1 MIKSSLIK
9 TGIITVLAM
18 LILCGCGGRTGKEPD
33 AAEPTISGETN
44 KPTASVEA
52 NRDALQSIDPVY
64 TQSPENV
71 NGTVVPNESPENNNM
86 DNSNQTSN
94 TANNDGTSSSA
105 EANIQIVLDKNTA
118 KKDEIITAKIILN
131 NIPKIAGYQVNIKYD
146 PNILQAVD
154 LDTGKPL
161 EDKQIPGGG
170 DVLSN
175 PDYNVLPLA
184 ASDVK
189 NGVINFAKAYVNVDE
204 YKESNNPESSGVLA
218 LIGFKVLKEEST
230 VISFADTPSMP
241 NAVS

>member
-94 TANNDGTSSSA
+94 TAIMM
-105 EANIQIVLDKNTA
+105 E
-118 KKDEIITAKIILN
+118 
-131 NIPKIAGYQVNIKYD
+131 P
-146 PNILQAVD
+146 AVR
-154 LDTGKPL
+154 P
-161 EDKQIPGGG
+161 KQIFK
-170 DVLSN
+170 L
-175 PDYNVLPLA
+175 YWTRILP
-184 ASDVK
+184 K
-189 NGVINFAKAYVNVDE
+189 K
-204 YKESNNPESSGVLA
+204 
-218 LIGFKVLKEEST
+218 
-230 VISFADTPSMP
+230 MR
-241 NAVS
+241 